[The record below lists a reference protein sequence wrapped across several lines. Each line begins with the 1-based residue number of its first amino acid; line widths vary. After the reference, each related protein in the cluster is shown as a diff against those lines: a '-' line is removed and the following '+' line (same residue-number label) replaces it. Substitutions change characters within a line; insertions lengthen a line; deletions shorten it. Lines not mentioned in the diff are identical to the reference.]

1 MNQKK
6 RIDHRILG
14 LLILFIPTLLASC
27 RGEATPASPTPQP
40 EAVLTA
46 AAETANARLTEQ
58 AQPAVTQTPAPTDT
72 PSVTVATLTPTL
84 PLTPIDNLTSTTAPT
99 AASPGSDRAEY
110 VADITVPDG
119 TDFKAGE
126 AFIKTW
132 RLSNSGTS
140 TWTTDYALAFL
151 SGPQMSGPAAVL
163 LTTSVP
169 PGQTVDISVP
179 LVAPQ
184 EIGAYRGFWGMR
196 NPAGQTFETAVYVE
210 IDVVSGSPG
219 TPSTPGTP
227 GPTNTPGPTDT
238 PGASGSA
245 RVSEVSLAVDDE
257 SADACPHTFTFTASF
272 ELNRGSAVT
281 YGLEAG
287 SETSGFTFNLPSA
300 ETVTFDAGS
309 HSVFYTLDITSAMS
323 GWARFH
329 VTAPNEV
336 LSNQVSINLTCTP

>member
-1 MNQKK
+1 MN
-6 RIDHRILG
+6 RIKCINHRILG
-14 LLILFIPTLLASC
+14 LFILLIPALLASC

-58 AQPAVTQTPAPTDT
+58 AQPAATQTPAPSNT
-72 PSVTVATLTPTL
+72 PAATVATLTPTL
-84 PLTPIDNLTSTTAPT
+84 PLTPITNLTSTPALTPV
-99 AASPGSDRAEY
+99 SSGSDRAEY

-132 RLSNSGTS
+132 RLRNSGTS
-140 TWTTDYALAFL
+140 TWTTEYALAFL

-163 LTTSVP
+163 LTASVP

-210 IDVVSGSPG
+210 IDVVAG

-238 PGASGSA
+238 PGGSGSA
-245 RVSEVSLAVDDE
+245 RVSEVSLSVDDA
-257 SADACPHTFTFTASF
+257 SADVCPHTFTFTASF

-281 YGLEAG
+281 YVLEAG
-287 SETSGFTFNLPSA
+287 SDTSGFTFDLPSA
-300 ETVTFDAGS
+300 ETVIFDTGS

-329 VTAPNEV
+329 VTGPNEV